1 MNHCMTVNYVRWHYV
16 HKISCIYLKILQ
28 SKHIILDTMVW
39 SAIVFWLQVI
49 WLLCQVLQKLSW
61 FHVIKINIKYVL
73 ALQNPLTRMLCIGHP
88 VLIDCFLSVS
98 TKSILES
105 YMIVMPAAPETIL
118 VWLLI
123 FCVDLCYIITLCY
136 FTSCVCSAVFI
147 STYLSISLDYS
158 FSQYSGFQGN
168 GFWYKLIVLE

>member
-1 MNHCMTVNYVRWHYV
+1 MYVPQNPPIKTHYIWCNGL
-16 HKISCIYLKILQ
+16 ISYC
-28 SKHIILDTMVW
+28 
-39 SAIVFWLQVI
+39 FWLQVI

-88 VLIDCFLSVS
+88 VLIGCFLSAS

-105 YMIVMPAAPETIL
+105 YMIVMPGAQETIL

-123 FCVDLCYIITLCY
+123 FLCWFVLHYNPLLFYLLCLFCCFYINI
-136 FTSCVCSAVFI
+136 FI
-147 STYLSISLDYS
+147 YISRLFLFSIFW
-158 FSQYSGFQGN
+158 FSREWF
-168 GFWYKLIVLE
+168 LI

>member
-1 MNHCMTVNYVRWHYV
+1 
-16 HKISCIYLKILQ
+16 L
-28 SKHIILDTMVW
+28 
-39 SAIVFWLQVI
+39 SA
-49 WLLCQVLQKLSW
+49 
-61 FHVIKINIKYVL
+61 
-73 ALQNPLTRMLCIGHP
+73 
-88 VLIDCFLSVS
+88 S

-105 YMIVMPAAPETIL
+105 YMIVMPGAPETIL

-168 GFWYKLIVLE
+168 GFW